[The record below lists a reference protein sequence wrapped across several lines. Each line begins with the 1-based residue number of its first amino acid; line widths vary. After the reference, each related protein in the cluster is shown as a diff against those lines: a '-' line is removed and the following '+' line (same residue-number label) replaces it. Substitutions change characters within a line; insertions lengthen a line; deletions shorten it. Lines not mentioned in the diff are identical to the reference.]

1 MIEGNLKGTIIMQNI
16 FTKALRNPFYR
27 TGSLEI
33 LLFFAGWGIWW
44 SFFQIWLTT
53 KQGFSGAQVGTI
65 YTFGSAVALVLMFV
79 YGSLQDKL
87 GLKKHLLIAMVG
99 CQVLLAPFFT
109 WVYVPMLESNFYV
122 GAMVGAVYLAV
133 AYLAACPV
141 FEAVTERLSRRYSFE
156 YGQARAWGSF
166 GYAMSALAAGFLFT
180 INPYLVF
187 WTGSAVSAVLL
198 AVLLLLK
205 PENKEANVAAY
216 ENSEERNKAVKSP
229 SLKEIVQVF
238 GIFDVW
244 KIIIFV
250 ILSWTFYTVFDQQ
263 MFPEFFTRFF
273 ATPEEGQQA
282 YGILNSV
289 QVFLEFL
296 MMGLVP
302 VLMKKIG
309 VRSALLLSCLIMI
322 CRIGGCGLAS
332 TPLGIGLIKLL
343 HAPETALFVL
353 AIFRYFTLHFDT
365 RVSATLYMVGFQI
378 AASVGGIIFSV
389 PLGSLRDSI
398 GYQSTFLT
406 IAGIVLVA
414 TLYACCILK
423 KDDRDVEGQ
432 PLEA

>member
-1 MIEGNLKGTIIMQNI
+1 MGNI
-16 FTKALRNPFYR
+16 LRAFSNPFYR
-27 TGSLEI
+27 SSSLEI

-44 SFFQIWLTT
+44 SFFQIWLTS

-87 GLKKHLLIAMVG
+87 GVKKNLLLFMVG

-109 WVYVPMLESNFYV
+109 WVYVPMLESSFYV

-141 FEAVTERLSRRYSFE
+141 FEAVTERLSRRYRFE
-156 YGQARAWGSF
+156 YGQARAWGSL
-166 GYAMSALAAGFLFT
+166 GYAISALTAGFLFT
-180 INPYLVF
+180 IDPYLVF
-187 WTGSAVSAVLL
+187 WTGSAVSAVLF
-198 AVLLLLK
+198 AVLVSLK
-205 PENKEANVAAY
+205 PENREANVRQY
-216 ENSEERNKAVKSP
+216 ENREEKDKDAKSP
-229 SLKEIVQVF
+229 SLKEIISVF
-238 GIFDVW
+238 GIFDLW
-244 KIIIFV
+244 KIILLV

-263 MFPEFFTRFF
+263 MFPQFFTQFF
-273 ATPEEGQQA
+273 ATPEEGQKA

-289 QVFLEFL
+289 QVFLEFI

-302 VLMKKIG
+302 ILMRKIG
-309 VRSALLLSCLIMI
+309 VRRALLLGCLIMV
-322 CRIGGCGLAS
+322 CRISGCSIASSPLA
-332 TPLGIGLIKLL
+332 IALIKLL

-398 GYQSTFLT
+398 GYQNTFMV
-406 IAGIVLVA
+406 IAGIVLCATVYAFVVLREDDEEVA
-414 TLYACCILK
+414 
-423 KDDRDVEGQ
+423 GQ
-432 PLEA
+432 PLEN

>member
-1 MIEGNLKGTIIMQNI
+1 MGNL
-16 FTKALRNPFYR
+16 LRAFSNPFYR
-27 TGSLEI
+27 SSSLEI

-44 SFFQIWLTT
+44 SFFQIWLTS

-87 GLKKHLLIAMVG
+87 GVKKNLLLFMVG

-109 WVYVPMLESNFYV
+109 WVYVPMLESSFYV

-141 FEAVTERLSRRYSFE
+141 FEAVTERLSRRYRFE
-156 YGQARAWGSF
+156 YGQARAWGSL
-166 GYAMSALAAGFLFT
+166 GYAISALTAGFLFT
-180 INPYLVF
+180 IDPYLVF
-187 WTGSAVSAVLL
+187 WTGSAVSAVLF
-198 AVLLLLK
+198 AVLVFLK
-205 PENKEANVAAY
+205 PENREANVRQY
-216 ENSEERNKAVKSP
+216 ENREEKDKDAKSP
-229 SLKEIVQVF
+229 SLKEIVSVF
-238 GIFDVW
+238 GIFDLW
-244 KIIIFV
+244 KIILLV

-263 MFPEFFTRFF
+263 MFPQFFTQFF
-273 ATPEEGQQA
+273 ATPEEGQKA

-289 QVFLEFL
+289 QVFLEFI

-302 VLMKKIG
+302 ILMRKIG
-309 VRSALLLSCLIMI
+309 VRRALLLGCFIMV
-322 CRIGGCGLAS
+322 CRISGCSIASSPLA
-332 TPLGIGLIKLL
+332 IALIKLL

-398 GYQSTFLT
+398 GYQNTFMV
-406 IAGIVLVA
+406 IAGIVLCATVYAFVVLREDDEEVA
-414 TLYACCILK
+414 
-423 KDDRDVEGQ
+423 GQ
-432 PLEA
+432 PLEN

>member
-1 MIEGNLKGTIIMQNI
+1 MGNLL
-16 FTKALRNPFYR
+16 KAFSNPFYR
-27 TGSLEI
+27 TSSLEI
-33 LLFFAGWGIWW
+33 MLFFAGWGIWW

-87 GLKKHLLIAMVG
+87 GVKKTLLIFMVS

-122 GAMVGAVYLAV
+122 GAMIGAVYLAV

-156 YGQARAWGSF
+156 YGQARAWGSL
-166 GYAMSALAAGFLFT
+166 GYAISALTAGFLCT

-198 AVLLLLK
+198 AILVFLK
-205 PENKEANVAAY
+205 PENREDAVQQY
-216 ENSEERNKAVKSP
+216 ENREERNKDAKSP
-229 SLKEIVQVF
+229 SLKEIVSVF
-238 GIFDVW
+238 GILDLW

-250 ILSWTFYTVFDQQ
+250 ILTWTFYTVFDQQ

-289 QVFLEFL
+289 QVFLEFI

-302 VLMKKIG
+302 ILMRKIG
-309 VRSALLLSCLIMI
+309 VRRALLLGCLIMV
-322 CRIGGCGLAS
+322 CRISGCGIAS

-389 PLGSLRDSI
+389 PLGSLRDNI
-398 GYQSTFLT
+398 GYQHTFLI
-406 IAGIVLVA
+406 IAGIVLCASV
-414 TLYACCILK
+414 YAFFILK
-423 KDDRDVEGQ
+423 KDDQDVEGQ
-432 PLEA
+432 PLEH

>member
-1 MIEGNLKGTIIMQNI
+1 MGNL
-16 FTKALRNPFYR
+16 LRAFSNPFYR
-27 TGSLEI
+27 SSSLEI

-44 SFFQIWLTT
+44 SFFQIWLTS

-87 GLKKHLLIAMVG
+87 GVKKNLLLFMVG

-109 WVYVPMLESNFYV
+109 WVYVPMLESSFYV

-141 FEAVTERLSRRYSFE
+141 FEAVTERLSRRYRFE
-156 YGQARAWGSF
+156 YGQARAWGSL
-166 GYAMSALAAGFLFT
+166 GYAISALTAGFLFT
-180 INPYLVF
+180 IDPYLVF
-187 WTGSAVSAVLL
+187 WTGSAVSAVLF
-198 AVLLLLK
+198 AVLVFLK
-205 PENKEANVAAY
+205 PENREANVRQY
-216 ENSEERNKAVKSP
+216 ENREEKDKDAKSP
-229 SLKEIVQVF
+229 SLKEIISVF
-238 GIFDVW
+238 GIFDLW
-244 KIIIFV
+244 KIILLV

-263 MFPEFFTRFF
+263 MFPQFFTQFF
-273 ATPEEGQQA
+273 ATPEEGQKA

-289 QVFLEFL
+289 QVFLEFI

-302 VLMKKIG
+302 
-309 VRSALLLSCLIMI
+309 RACSTASPPRANALL
-322 CRIGGCGLAS
+322 
-332 TPLGIGLIKLL
+332 KLL

-398 GYQSTFLT
+398 GYQNTFMV
-406 IAGIVLVA
+406 IAGIVLCATVYAFVVLREDDEEVA
-414 TLYACCILK
+414 
-423 KDDRDVEGQ
+423 GQ
-432 PLEA
+432 PLVN

>member
-1 MIEGNLKGTIIMQNI
+1 MGNLL
-16 FTKALRNPFYR
+16 KAFSNPFYR
-27 TGSLEI
+27 TSSLEI
-33 LLFFAGWGIWW
+33 MLFFAGWGIWW

-87 GLKKHLLIAMVG
+87 GVKKTLLIFMVS

-122 GAMVGAVYLAV
+122 GAMIGAVYLAV

-156 YGQARAWGSF
+156 YGQARAWGSL
-166 GYAMSALAAGFLFT
+166 GYAISALTAGFLFT

-198 AVLLLLK
+198 AILVFLK
-205 PENKEANVAAY
+205 PENR
-216 ENSEERNKAVKSP
+216 EERNKDAKSP
-229 SLKEIVQVF
+229 SLKEIVSVF
-238 GIFDVW
+238 GILDLW

-250 ILSWTFYTVFDQQ
+250 ILTWTFYTVFDQQ

-273 ATPEEGQQA
+273 ATPEDGQQA

-289 QVFLEFL
+289 QVFLEFI

-302 VLMKKIG
+302 ILMRKIG
-309 VRSALLLSCLIMI
+309 VRRALLLGCLIMV
-322 CRIGGCGLAS
+322 CRISGCGIAS

-389 PLGSLRDSI
+389 PLGSLRDNI
-398 GYQSTFLT
+398 GYQHTFLI
-406 IAGIVLVA
+406 IAGIVLCASV
-414 TLYACCILK
+414 YAFFILK
-423 KDDRDVEGQ
+423 KDDQDVEGQ
-432 PLEA
+432 PLEH